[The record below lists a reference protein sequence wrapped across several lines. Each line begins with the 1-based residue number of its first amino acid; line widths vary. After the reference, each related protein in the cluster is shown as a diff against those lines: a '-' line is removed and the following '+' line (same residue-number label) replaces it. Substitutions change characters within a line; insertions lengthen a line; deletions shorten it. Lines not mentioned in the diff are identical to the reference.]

1 MKGFIVERLTQV
13 IQALS
18 LNRDMESLQRTVK
31 TAARGLTNA
40 DGTTIVLRE
49 GEQSYF
55 VDEDAIAP
63 LWKGL
68 RFPMDACI
76 SGWVMKHRKPVLIED
91 IYADPRVPADA
102 YRPTF
107 VKSLA
112 MVPIRTIDPIGAIGI
127 YWSRPHRPTEDEL
140 RILQALADSTAVQM
154 ESIAILNN
162 LEEHVRLR
170 TQELQEAYAEI
181 RQLSLVD
188 ELTGLRN
195 RRGFFLLAEQER
207 KAAASLGRDVFV
219 MFIDADGLKAVND
232 GFGHDTG
239 DQMLRALAEVL
250 QGSFRESD
258 IVGRLSGDEFCIF
271 GIHDGEEP
279 TQLKQRLEDGIAQF
293 NAGQSAAWR
302 LAASAGLYSFSAR
315 QNCSLD
321 EAIAI
326 ADRAMYADKFER
338 RSRSE
343 AAGPR
348 KKGEAAA

>member
-1 MKGFIVERLTQV
+1 MRRMGARNDITDISDKPAQRGHRASYGMKASTVERLTQV

-18 LNRDMESLQRTVK
+18 LNRDLESLQRTVQA
-31 TAARGLTNA
+31 AARELTKA

-49 GEQSYF
+49 GDQSYF

-68 RFPMDACI
+68 RFLMDACI
-76 SGWVMKHRKPVLIED
+76 SGRVMKHREPVMIED

-112 MVPIRTIDPIGAIGI
+112 MVPIRTLDPIGAIGI
-127 YWSRPHRPTEDEL
+127 YWSRRRRPTPVEL
-140 RILQALADSTAVQM
+140 QILQALVDSTAVQM

-181 RQLSLVD
+181 RHLSLVD
-188 ELTGLRN
+188 DLTGVRN

-207 KAAASLGRDVFV
+207 KAAAGLGRDVFV
-219 MFIDADGLKAVND
+219 LFIDADGLKAVND
-232 GFGHDTG
+232 GYGHEAG
-239 DQMLRALAEVL
+239 DQMLCALAEEL
-250 QGSFRESD
+250 QSSFRDSD

-271 GIHDGEEP
+271 GIHDGEDP
-279 TQLKQRLEDGIAQF
+279 SRLK
-293 NAGQSAAWR
+293 
-302 LAASAGLYSFSAR
+302 
-315 QNCSLD
+315 
-321 EAIAI
+321 
-326 ADRAMYADKFER
+326 
-338 RSRSE
+338 
-343 AAGPR
+343 
-348 KKGEAAA
+348 